1 MILALCL
8 ARVHHLMD
16 PSEAAMLQLRRSF
29 ELAFAVVLAGAALA
43 PCDEVWLR
51 GGGRVS
57 GVIVDRTPQTV
68 VIETGPG
75 RVSLPMSRV
84 EKIVDGRSSLAT
96 FQERAAALTPSD
108 ADGWATLARWA
119 SDHDLVTPSRSAW
132 QRVLALDPQNPDA
145 NAALGRVSFEG
156 AWMPAEDAYRA
167 RGYVQYEGRWV
178 TPAEHA
184 AALRERA
191 ADDAS
196 ELQARESNARVREAE
211 ARASEAQA
219 RARDAEYADT
229 EGGIPLYPYV
239 YGGGGYGFGYGGYRP
254 GYGNGMRPSHPIVR
268 PHSMVQGRPLP
279 VRSQM
284 HPAPQPA
291 PSRRPMATSSMPA
304 PHHTAALA
312 TPPSTGR

>member
-1 MILALCL
+1 
-8 ARVHHLMD
+8 
-16 PSEAAMLQLRRSF
+16 MLQFRRAL
-29 ELAFAVVLAGAALA
+29 ELAFAVVLAGAAFA
-43 PCDEVWLR
+43 TGDEVWLR

-57 GVIVDRTPQTV
+57 GVIVDRTPQSV

-96 FQERAAALTPSD
+96 FQERAAALAPND
-108 ADGWATLARWA
+108 ADGWAALARWA

-132 QRVLALDPQNPDA
+132 QRVLALDPQNPEA

-178 TPAEHA
+178 TPAEHE

-191 ADDAS
+191 ADDAA
-196 ELQARESNARVREAE
+196 ELQARESDARVREAE
-211 ARASEAQA
+211 ARAREAEA
-219 RARDAEYADT
+219 RARDAESSDST

-239 YGGGGYGFGYGGYRP
+239 YGAGGYGYGYAYGGYRG
-254 GYGNGMRPSHPIVR
+254 GYGNSVRPSHPIVR
-268 PHSMVQGRPLP
+268 PHSMDQGRPGP
-279 VRSQM
+279 GRSQV
-284 HPAPQPA
+284 HPTAQPA
-291 PSRRPMATSSMPA
+291 PARRPMPVSTPPA
-304 PHHTAALA
+304 STPARHTAAV
-312 TPPSTGR
+312 GRP